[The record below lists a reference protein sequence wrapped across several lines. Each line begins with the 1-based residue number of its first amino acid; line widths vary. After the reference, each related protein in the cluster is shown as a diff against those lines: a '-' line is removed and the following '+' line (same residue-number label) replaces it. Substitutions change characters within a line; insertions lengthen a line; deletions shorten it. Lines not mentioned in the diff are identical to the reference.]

1 MPSNNNNQKYYWNRL
16 EGPRFT
22 GWHCCSNNSKF
33 RFTGI
38 WTLGFCFCLAFFN
51 GSYGKLPSCALDGR
65 GTLRVLHTRKKRVEF
80 YESMSFRKKE
90 WGECNDGLMMATA
103 VFEMTGYWRKRP
115 LKRILH
121 LFFFP
126 TNLYHSAFF
135 YIYYTWESS
144 CALKWEFKYLF
155 KEVP

>member
-22 GWHCCSNNSKF
+22 GCHCCSNNSKF

-51 GSYGKLPSCALDGR
+51 GSYGKLSSCALVGR

-80 YESMSFRKKE
+80 YESKSFRQTNEESVMMVWWWQQLFLKWLVIE
-90 WGECNDGLMMATA
+90 ENDH
-103 VFEMTGYWRKRP
+103 
-115 LKRILH
+115 LKG
-121 LFFFP
+121 FFVCFFP
-126 TNLYHSAFF
+126 TNLYHSAFV
-135 YIYYTWESS
+135 YILHTWESS
-144 CALKWEFKYLF
+144 CALKWEFKYFF